1 MRSAAAAIILLSLF
15 CGVLLA
21 QNVEL
26 LEPQDTVSDYADI
39 IDNKTEEKIKQTA
52 DELRRITSVNLK
64 VLVLRTIELVDTE
77 TYAKQLYDRWDIGRA
92 KEGLEHGVL
101 LLVSILDSKVKI
113 VVGRE
118 VEKVLPAET
127 RDKIEWMV
135 LASLSRGKFSEG
147 VEIGAMAISQVIIA
161 TWPRTG
167 PQGLKINWQEASL
180 PLFFL
185 FILAVAMTLVTGG
198 GFLMAFSAIVGGL
211 FGYAFL
217 GNPGMV
223 MGGALGFFLHYGR
236 NEKRIKKEIEEGK
249 KAVEGIRVEGKKK

>member
-1 MRSAAAAIILLSLF
+1 MRFAAAAILLLSLF

-21 QNVEL
+21 QKVEL
-26 LEPQDTVSDYADI
+26 FEPQDTISDYADI
-39 IDNKTEEKIKQTA
+39 VDKSTEDKIKSTA

-77 TYAKQLYDRWDIGRA
+77 TYAKQLYDRWDIGQA

-101 LLVSILDSKVKI
+101 LLVSILDRKVKI

-135 LASLSRGKFSEG
+135 LASLSRGRFSEG
-147 VEIGAMAISQVIIA
+147 VELGAMAISQVIIA
-161 TWPRTG
+161 TWPKTG
-167 PQGLKINWQEASL
+167 PPGLKINWQEASL
-180 PLFFL
+180 PLFCL
-185 FILAVAMTLVTGG
+185 FILSVAMTLVTGG

-211 FGYAFL
+211 FGYVFL
-217 GNPGMV
+217 GNLGMV

-236 NEKRIKKEIEEGK
+236 SARVKRIK
-249 KAVEGIRVEGKKK
+249 AEGKKK